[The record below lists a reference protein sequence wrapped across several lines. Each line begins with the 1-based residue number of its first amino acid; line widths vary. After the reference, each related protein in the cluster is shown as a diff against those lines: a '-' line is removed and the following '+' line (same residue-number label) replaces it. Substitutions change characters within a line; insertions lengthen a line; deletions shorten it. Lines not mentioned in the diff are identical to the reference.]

1 MLRNYCWEG
10 DLKNMVFWE
19 CVLTLFSPQFSFWSE
34 VNNQRPN
41 SQCLEGTRKVRSTVP
56 SSLGRAGDLVSF
68 TSGPDET
75 ASGHWVSRHSPCG
88 LGWGLRILWLLK
100 KQGDELGPK
109 DPLGRI
115 PVQKPWKGR
124 PQSTQPEAEGT
135 DCWKTVWPG
144 DSEACTEMPKNL
156 LSCWYKPYT
165 SVSIYIPHK
174 VLFQS
179 ITCLLPLSAF
189 LGFPGRSVVND
200 LPVNAGDDLWVGM
213 CVWSLGQEDS
223 LKQEMAIDFCIL
235 AYKIPWTEESGR
247 LQSTGSQR
255 VGHNWA
261 HDWAWLAKPRFN
273 SPKQTACLR
282 FPFRFLSFILCLE
295 MSSSPPQM

>member
-1 MLRNYCWEG
+1 MCS
-10 DLKNMVFWE
+10 DP
-19 CVLTLFSPQFSFWSE
+19 LFSPVFFLEWS
-34 VNNQRPN
+34 QQPRAN
-41 SQCLEGTRKVRSTVP
+41 SQCLEGTRKVRSAVP

-135 DCWKTVWPG
+135 DCWKRDRRDWPG

-156 LSCWYKPYT
+156 LSCWYEPYT
-165 SVSIYIPHK
+165 SVSIYIFHK

-179 ITCLLPLSAF
+179 ITCLLPLSASLGF
-189 LGFPGRSVVND
+189 LGCSVVNN

-247 LQSTGSQR
+247 LQSKGSQI

-261 HDWAWLAKPRFN
+261 HDWAWLG
-273 SPKQTACLR
+273 PKIQQ
-282 FPFRFLSFILCLE
+282 S
-295 MSSSPPQM
+295 